1 MGIIAFIL
9 IGLVAGLI
17 ARALLPGRQ
26 PMGLLAT
33 TVLGMVGSL
42 VGGFV
47 ASVFHPNQPVF
58 SLHPTGLIM
67 SCLGALMVL
76 LVVTMVGRR
85 RAI

>member
-9 IGLVAGLI
+9 IGLVAGLL
-17 ARALLPGRQ
+17 ARALMPGRH

-47 ASVFHPNQPVF
+47 ASVFNPNEPAF
-58 SLHPTGLIM
+58 SLHATGLIM
-67 SCLGALMVL
+67 SSLGAFLVL
-76 LVVTMVGRR
+76 LVVSMVGQR
-85 RAI
+85 RAV